1 MKKIISLFLTVCLII
16 SICTFMQIGVSAATN
31 GVCGDNLTYTLDD
44 NGILTISGTGAMYD
58 DVWSFNYDGIKKVIV
73 NEGVTTIGEF
83 EFMLNE
89 TIDDVILP
97 NGLTSIGLSAFN
109 TTNIKRIFI
118 PKSVT
123 NIGRLAFFQCGK
135 LTDVYYAGTP
145 EDWTKINIGENN
157 DMWLT
162 QDIIHF
168 GASGIEE
175 NDSTQTPSTISVK
188 LDNVDLVFDQ
198 SPMLINDRTMVPIRV
213 IFEAM
218 GYTVEWNAET
228 QTARSIKG
236 NDKIIVQLN
245 NNVIK
250 YTVNGEVGEYVCDV
264 VPQIVSDRTLV
275 PARAVAESAGCTVEW
290 NGEIQLVSIFTK

>member
-1 MKKIISLFLTVCLII
+1 MRKKVLSLILTVVMLCAFLPVIA
-16 SICTFMQIGVSAATN
+16 SAATY
-31 GVCGDNLTYTLDD
+31 GTCGDNLTWTLDD
-44 NGILTISGTGAMYD
+44 DGILTISGTGAMYD

-83 EFMLNE
+83 EFMLND

-145 EDWTKINIGENN
+145 EDWAKINIGENN

-168 GASGIEE
+168 GASEIEE
-175 NDSTQTPSTISVK
+175 NNSTQTPPVISVK
-188 LDNVDLVFDQ
+188 LDNVDLLFDQ
-198 SPMLINDRTMVPIRV
+198 PPILINDRTMVPIRV

-218 GYTVEWNAET
+218 GYMVEWNVET
-228 QTARSIKG
+228 QTATSIKG

-250 YTVNGEVGEYVCDV
+250 YTINGYAGEYVCDV
-264 VPQIVSDRTLV
+264 VPQIVSGRTLV
-275 PARAVAESAGCTVEW
+275 PARAVAESAGCMVEW
-290 NGEIQLVSIFTK
+290 NGETQLVSIFTK